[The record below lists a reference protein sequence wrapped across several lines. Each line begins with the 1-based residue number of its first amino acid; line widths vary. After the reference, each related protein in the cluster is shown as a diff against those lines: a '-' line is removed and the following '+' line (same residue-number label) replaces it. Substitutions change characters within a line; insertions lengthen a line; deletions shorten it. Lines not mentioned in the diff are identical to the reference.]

1 MGQYFEICIEEAQK
15 AYEQGDVPIGAV
27 IVQNDKIISYAHNI
41 REKEHKITGHAE
53 IEAILEAEKRLKRWN
68 LADCD
73 LYVTLEPCSMCKTV
87 IQQARIANVYY
98 LLDKLDYKKEYD
110 KTKYVSLSD
119 KNNSKSVQLYSKML
133 SEFFKSKR

>member
-1 MGQYFEICIEEAQK
+1 MDQYFDVCIQEAQK
-15 AYEQGDVPIGAV
+15 AYEQGDVPIGA
-27 IVQNDKIISYAHNI
+27 IVVHDGEIISYAHNI
-41 REKEHKITGHAE
+41 REKDHKITGHAE

-73 LYVTLEPCSMCKTV
+73 LYVTLEPCSMCKSV

-110 KTKYVSLSD
+110 KTQYVSSSD
-119 KNNSKSVQLYSKML
+119 KNSSKNVQMYSKML
-133 SEFFKSKR
+133 SNFFKTKR

>member
-1 MGQYFEICIEEAQK
+1 MDQYFDVCIQEAQK
-15 AYEQGDVPIGAV
+15 AYEQGDVPIGA
-27 IVQNDKIISYAHNI
+27 IVVHDGEIISYAHNI
-41 REKEHKITGHAE
+41 REITGHAE

-73 LYVTLEPCSMCKTV
+73 LYVTLEPCSMCKSV

-110 KTKYVSLSD
+110 KTQYVSSSD
-119 KNNSKSVQLYSKML
+119 KNSSKNVQMYSKML
-133 SEFFKSKR
+133 SNFFKTKR

>member
-1 MGQYFEICIEEAQK
+1 MDQYFEICIEEAQK

-27 IVQNDKIISYAHNI
+27 VVLDGKIISYAHNI

-53 IEAILEAEKRLKRWN
+53 IEAILEAAKSLKRWN

-73 LYVTLEPCSMCKTV
+73 LYVTLEPCSMCKMV

-98 LLDKLDYKKEYD
+98 LLNKLDYKKEYD

-119 KNNSKSVQLYSKML
+119 KSDSKNVQLYSGML
-133 SEFFKSKR
+133 SDFFKTKR